1 MADQTDS
8 LLLEGIPSYRPK
20 DKILEISP
28 GNWVS
33 LVDEKTGNLRS
44 DYKHLWKTRNVL
56 EIRKYLGVGKQ
67 LMVDS
72 PVVDNAT
79 NIVMKAMHQK
89 MRESLSEIPGF
100 KGPEKPKS

>member
-20 DKILEISP
+20 DPILEIRP
-28 GNWVS
+28 GVWVS
-33 LVDEKTGNLRS
+33 LVDEKTGNIRA

-56 EIRKYLGVGKQ
+56 EILKYLGVGKQ

-79 NIVMKAMHQK
+79 NIVMKALQEK
-89 MRESLSEIPGF
+89 V
-100 KGPEKPKS
+100 KGVPTGNTGL